1 MPHVLI
7 AGRGYVGNAAAKL
20 FADSGWDVTG
30 WVRTDRVTGRV
41 GEGEISVKAVDITN
55 LDAVRRNAFA
65 ANLVVHCAS
74 SGADSYRHVYRD
86 GAANLSACFP
96 DARLLAEPAVP

>member
-30 WVRTDRVTGRV
+30 WVRTDRVAGRV
-41 GEGEISVKAVDITN
+41 GEDEISVKAVDITN
-55 LDAVRRNAFA
+55 MDAVRRNAFA
-65 ANLVVHCAS
+65 ANVVVHCTS
-74 SGADSYRHVYRD
+74 SGAHSYRHVYRD
-86 GAANLSACFP
+86 GAANRSAWCP
-96 DARLLAEPAVP
+96 DARSLVTSS